1 VTRYTWRTGLLEL
14 VMIAVT
20 AVFAVPL
27 WLLISTA
34 FRTAPQIAQSPWG
47 PPDFG
52 DLSNFRTAWDQAG
65 LGRAFVNSIAITVV
79 SVVVLVV
86 LGAAASYFFARSLRS
101 WANRL
106 FLLVVVGIMIPGQI
120 GVLPLYRT
128 FAQLNMAG
136 STASVILF
144 SVGTLLPFTV
154 LLYTS
159 FMRQLPTD
167 YEEAARIDG
176 ASSWQ
181 AFRKVVVPLLLPVT
195 GTVVILDGVAIW
207 NDFFTPLIY
216 LNGTPNATLPVQ
228 IFTFVGD
235 QTANWGAIFA
245 GLLLASLPMLILY
258 FVFQRYVI
266 RGFSG
271 GLRG

>member
-1 VTRYTWRTGLLEL
+1 VSRYSWRTGLLEI

-20 AVFAVPL
+20 AAFAVPL
-27 WLLISTA
+27 WLLISTS
-34 FRTAPQIAQSPWG
+34 FRTAPQIAQSAWG
-47 PPDFG
+47 FPDFAYLG
-52 DLSNFRTAWDQAG
+52 NFQTAWDQAG
-65 LGRAFVNSIAITVV
+65 LGHAFVNSIVITVV
-79 SVVVLVV
+79 SIAALVV
-86 LGAAASYFFARSLRS
+86 LGASASYFFARNLRRWS
-101 WANRL
+101 NRL
-106 FLLVVVGIMIPGQI
+106 FLLIIVGIMIPGQI
-120 GVLPLYRT
+120 GVMPLYRT
-128 FAQLNMAG
+128 FAQLNLAG
-136 STASVILF
+136 STASVIVF

-159 FMRQLPTD
+159 FMRQLPPD

-181 AFRKVVVPLLLPVT
+181 AFRRVVVPLLLPVT

-228 IFTFVGD
+228 IFSFVGD
-235 QTANWGAIFA
+235 QTANWGAVFA
-245 GLLLASLPMLILY
+245 GLLMASLPMLVLY
-258 FVFQRYVI
+258 FIFQRYVI